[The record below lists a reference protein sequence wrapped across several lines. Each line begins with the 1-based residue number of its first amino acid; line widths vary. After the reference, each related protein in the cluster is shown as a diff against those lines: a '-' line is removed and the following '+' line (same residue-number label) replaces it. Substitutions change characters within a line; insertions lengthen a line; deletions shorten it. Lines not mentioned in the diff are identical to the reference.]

1 MKKPST
7 ETIHRKGLFL
17 STYIINKM
25 KLNVNMIRK
34 LGLVEAGFPT
44 AAEEDKGNF
53 ITLDELI
60 IQNRNAS
67 YLLTVKG
74 DSMCDAGI
82 LDGDLI
88 VIEKRENAKVGQI
101 VVASVD
107 GEYTL
112 KYLRQDKNK
121 QYYLEAANA
130 KYTDIYA
137 ENELQIQGIL
147 IAVIRKYK

>member
-1 MKKPST
+1 
-7 ETIHRKGLFL
+7 
-17 STYIINKM
+17 
-25 KLNVNMIRK
+25 MIRK

-44 AAEEDKGNF
+44 AAEEEKDNF

-60 IQNRNAS
+60 ITNRNAS

-74 DSMCDAGI
+74 DSMRDAGI

-88 VIEKRENAKVGQI
+88 VIEKKENAKAGQI

-112 KYLRQDKNK
+112 KYLRLGKDKK
-121 QYYLEAANA
+121 YYLEAANPD
-130 KYTDIYA
+130 YNNIYP
-137 ENELQIQGIL
+137 ENDLQVQGIL

>member
-1 MKKPST
+1 
-7 ETIHRKGLFL
+7 
-17 STYIINKM
+17 
-25 KLNVNMIRK
+25 MIRK

-44 AAEEDKGNF
+44 AAEEEKDNF

-60 IQNRNAS
+60 INNRNAS

-74 DSMCDAGI
+74 DSMRDAGI

-88 VIEKRENAKVGQI
+88 VIEKKENAKAGQI

-112 KYLRQDKNK
+112 KYLRLDKNK
-121 QYYLEAANA
+121 KYYLEAANPS
-130 KYTDIYA
+130 YDNIYPK
-137 ENELQIQGIL
+137 NELQVQGVL